1 MAHILVAYKQF
12 PAPSVGHA
20 GGESLFGLM
29 KALRLRG
36 HRLTLVARIAAD
48 ERQHLPDTAAI
59 CEAVY
64 TAPHHRTMRGPRVL
78 AFVRSYLLF
87 RATLRRAMK
96 EVQPDLLHVE
106 TTQTAVVALG
116 LKRPPASYRTQD
128 INWFLVEQ
136 RLGRL
141 KGLRCLLARLQ
152 RVLLRRAEPWI
163 ASCYDVVLAISEGD
177 RSLLS
182 EAMGGA
188 TPLLV
193 PLAPT
198 LSANRPVAP
207 AVEGGPNLLF
217 VGAMSRDHNHQGAMW
232 FLDCVWPQVVAQ
244 RPDARLYI
252 VGGGPQATLVSR
264 ADGEHVFVTGFV
276 DDLAPWYRA
285 ATVFVS
291 PLLVA
296 GGLLQKVID
305 AMVMGVPVVAT
316 TVCNHGLGAVPGT
329 DLITADDPGAFAGAV
344 LSLLNSAEDRTRMG
358 EAGRAF
364 VTRTYDIDA
373 AVARWDAAIRGL
385 TA

>member
-29 KALRLRG
+29 EALHRRG
-36 HRLTLVARIAAD
+36 HRLTLVARLAAD
-48 ERQHLPDTAAI
+48 ERQHLPAAAAI

-64 TAPHHRTMRGPRVL
+64 TTPHHRTMQGPRVI
-78 AFVRSYLLF
+78 AFIRSYLAF
-87 RATLRRAMK
+87 RATLRRALR
-96 EVQPDLLHVE
+96 EVRPDLLHVE

-116 LKRPPASYRTQD
+116 LSRPPASYRTQD
-128 INWFLVEQ
+128 LNWFLIEQ

-141 KGLRCLLARLQ
+141 RGLRRLLARLQ
-152 RVLLRRAEPWI
+152 RLLLRRVEPWI
-163 ASCYDVVLAISEGD
+163 ASRYDVVLAISEGD
-177 RSLLS
+177 RSLLRD
-182 EAMGGA
+182 AMGGV

-193 PLAPT
+193 PLSPA
-198 LSANRPVAP
+198 LSSDTVAP
-207 AVEGGPNLLF
+207 AVDGGPNLLF

-232 FLDCVWPQVVAQ
+232 FLDCVWPRVAAQ
-244 RPDARLYI
+244 RPDVRLYI
-252 VGGGPQATLVSR
+252 VGGGPQAALVNR
-264 ADGEHVFVTGFV
+264 ADGDRVVVTGFV

-305 AMVMGVPVVAT
+305 AMAMGVPVVAT
-316 TVCNHGLGAVPGT
+316 TVCNHGLGGEPGVH
-329 DLITADDPGAFAGAV
+329 LVTADAPDDFAAAI
-344 LSLLNSAEDRTRMG
+344 LALLEDAAARAQMAE
-358 EAGRAF
+358 AARAF
-364 VTRTYDIDA
+364 VTTTYDVDA
-373 AVARWDAAIRGL
+373 AVARWDATIRSL